1 MQSSQDSIYPSLSS
15 EQDSIYPSL
24 SSEQASIYPAQPEPV
39 SIYPPQPEP
48 VSIYPPQPE
57 PVSIYPA
64 PTDPFSI
71 HQTQSGIASEK
82 SWGLTMVLSIL
93 FGAFGIDRIY
103 SGSYLLGLVK
113 FFTGGG
119 VYLWWIVDIILL
131 ATGNYKDGKGHVI
144 TRH

>member
-1 MQSSQDSIYPSLSS
+1 MRLISRWPHKPTMQSS
-15 EQDSIYPSL
+15 QDSIYPSL

-64 PTDPFSI
+64 PTVPFSI

-113 FFTGGG
+113 FFTSPGEEFHQSKKVGP
-119 VYLWWIVDIILL
+119 
-131 ATGNYKDGKGHVI
+131 
-144 TRH
+144 

>member
-1 MQSSQDSIYPSLSS
+1 VRLISRWPHKPTMQSS
-15 EQDSIYPSL
+15 QDSIYPSL
-24 SSEQASIYPAQPEPV
+24 SSEQASIYPA
-39 SIYPPQPEP
+39 QPEP